1 MSRRDG
7 FERNKLFGQALM
19 IALGV
24 LTAVSILT
32 VGG

>member
-1 MSRRDG
+1 MPRDG
-7 FERNKLFGQALM
+7 LERNKLFGQVVM

-24 LTAVSILT
+24 LPIVTIMT